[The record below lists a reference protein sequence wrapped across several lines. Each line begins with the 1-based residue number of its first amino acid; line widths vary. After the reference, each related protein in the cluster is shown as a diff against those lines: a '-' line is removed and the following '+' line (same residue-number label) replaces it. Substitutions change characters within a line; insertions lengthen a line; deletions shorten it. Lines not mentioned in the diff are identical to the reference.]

1 MPQTCCKLFWIVA
14 LPLGAAPVIEGV
26 FVDGAGP
33 FRFLVDTGAQSSVIS
48 PRVADR
54 LQSKPMFAVEV
65 STVAGSLRAHA
76 WHVFV
81 RVGSR
86 SARGE
91 VLSYTTGA
99 ADGVLGQSFLSEFSY
114 LIRQS
119 GIEIGAIEPRGGQRM
134 AGRLI
139 DGRPAIPWNGLWLVV
154 DSGASHIVLFRNGA
168 GRRRRI
174 TTHAG
179 ARDVPGGEMHGEQ
192 VLFAGPQADRAE
204 EGLLPTNLFQWVFVD
219 RGGTR
224 VVLGP
229 RRRGSMPGWSPD
241 EPFSPPLPPQSLLS
255 PRN

>member
-1 MPQTCCKLFWIVA
+1 MPQTCRNLFWIAA
-14 LPLGAAPVIEGV
+14 LPLGAAPMIDGV

-48 PRVADR
+48 PRVAER
-54 LQSKPMFAVEV
+54 LRSKPVFAVEV
-65 STVAGSLRAHA
+65 STVAGSMRAPA
-76 WHVFV
+76 WQVAV

-91 VLSYTTGA
+91 VLSYTTGS

-119 GIEIGAIEPRGGQRM
+119 GLEPGSVEPRGGKCVET
-134 AGRLI
+134 RLI
-139 DGRPAIPWNGLWLVV
+139 DGRPAIPWKGLWLIV
-154 DSGASHIVLFRNGA
+154 DSGASHIVLFRHGE

-179 ARDVPGGEMHGEQ
+179 ARDVPAGEVHGEQ
-192 VLFAGPQADRAE
+192 VLFAGPRADRAE
-204 EGLLPTNLFQWVFVD
+204 DGLLPTNLFQWVFVD
-219 RGGTR
+219 RGGSR

-241 EPFSPPLPPQSLLS
+241 EPS
-255 PRN
+255 